1 LAFSVALLDT
11 SKVDGEGDGTCGIRD
26 LYPPA
31 SPVGVRFRPLPTEFT
46 EDLDGL
52 TASLLEIGHAN
63 SNIVRDDFVSVGQME
78 IVAVHL
84 RSHVIRVPARRYG
97 ECGQPPTRSELLQLR
112 TADETRCSLAPS
124 DLGTGILASAYG
136 SASPGRMTLLRPAS
150 RLHDT
155 GVNYRSREPRSHN
168 ARTHG
173 ETQDHRRPRA
183 GSSAAR

>member
-1 LAFSVALLDT
+1 
-11 SKVDGEGDGTCGIRD
+11 
-26 LYPPA
+26 
-31 SPVGVRFRPLPTEFT
+31 
-46 EDLDGL
+46 
-52 TASLLEIGHAN
+52 
-63 SNIVRDDFVSVGQME
+63 VSVGQME

-112 TADETRCSLAPS
+112 TADEARCSLAPS

-168 ARTHG
+168 ARSCPVAWCRNADPR
-173 ETQDHRRPRA
+173 QDPRSQA
-183 GSSAAR
+183 PTADSLRT